1 MRDTIEDVR
10 GQLITAIKKDQIVLP
25 TLPEIAL
32 QVREAANDDNISIK
46 ALGDLIGTD
55 AALSARVIKV
65 ANSPLVRS
73 PQAIENL
80 PAAISRLGIAYSCNL
95 AVGLAMQQMFQ
106 ATNDM
111 IDSRMR
117 QVWSHSS
124 EVAAI
129 SNVLARH
136 YTRLP
141 PDQATLAGL
150 IHQIGILPILTFAEE
165 KEIFLEQDES
175 ADLDELIDS
184 LHPQIGELILR
195 TWSFS
200 DSLSHVPSEHLRI
213 HRNSEKVDYADIVIV
228 AKLQSYA
235 ETDHPLAQVDWN
247 TVPAFAKLGLSADM
261 DSLEGEDL
269 SDEMEAAMK
278 ALQ

>member
-1 MRDTIEDVR
+1 MNNTIDGVR
-10 GQLITAIKKDQIVLP
+10 NELITAIKKDKIVLP

-32 QVREAANDDNISIK
+32 KVREAASDDDISIK

-55 AALSARVIKV
+55 AALSARVIRV

-117 QVWSHSS
+117 EVWSHSS

-129 SNVLARH
+129 STVLARH
-136 YTRLP
+136 YTRLA

-150 IHQIGILPILTFAEE
+150 VHQIGILPILTFAEE
-165 KEIFLEQDES
+165 REVFLEES
-175 ADLDELIDS
+175 ESEALDELIAS
-184 LHPQIGELILR
+184 IHPQIGELILR

-200 DSLSHVPSEHLRI
+200 DALSNVPSEHLKI
-213 HRNSEKVDYADIVIV
+213 HRNSEKVDFADIVIV

-235 ETDHPLAQVDWN
+235 DTDHPYAQVDWA
-247 TVPAFAKLGLSADM
+247 TVPAFAKVGLNVETHSF
-261 DSLEGEDL
+261 EHEDL
-269 SDEMEAAMK
+269 SSEMEAAMA

>member
-1 MRDTIEDVR
+1 MNTTIEDVR
-10 GQLITAIKKDQIVLP
+10 SELIAAIKKDQVVLP

-32 QVREAANDDNISIK
+32 QVREAASDDNISIK
-46 ALGDLIGTD
+46 ELGALIGTD

-73 PQAIENL
+73 PQIIENL
-80 PAAISRLGIAYSCNL
+80 PTAISRLGISYSCNL

-106 ATNDM
+106 ATHDM
-111 IDSRMR
+111 IDTRMR
-117 QVWSHSS
+117 EVWSHSS

-136 YTRLP
+136 YTKLA

-150 IHQIGILPILTFAEE
+150 VHQIGILPILTFVEE
-165 KEIFLEQDES
+165 RDIFLEEDES
-175 ADLDELIDS
+175 EALDKLIAS
-184 LHPQIGELILR
+184 LHPQIGHLILK

-200 DSLSHVPSEHLRI
+200 DALSNVPSEHLKIYRD
-213 HRNSEKVDYADIVIV
+213 SEKVDFSDIVIV

-235 ETDHPLAQVDWN
+235 ETNHPLAQVPWS
-247 TVPAFAKLGLSADM
+247 TVPAFAKLGLDV
-261 DSLEGEDL
+261 DVENIEDEDL
-269 SDEMEAAMK
+269 SSEMEAAMA
-278 ALQ
+278 ALR